1 MSLKKLSKNPDECDC
16 KAQHMQIKLSR
27 AGMRVREHPNI
38 VTWGFG
44 DRQPPPVCF
53 LCIIGPTSGQGDIHI
68 QEIIKTK
75 NNYYVDFNTPTM
87 QMLGVVFRFLRTKRS
102 LYFQC
107 IIQVE
112 LSRTANN
119 NNLDTH
125 DLWVSSTASVLKVKE
140 EREKKKRLRQW
151 SMQKHSKDKWKREK
165 RQKWERV

>member
-1 MSLKKLSKNPDECDC
+1 
-16 KAQHMQIKLSR
+16 
-27 AGMRVREHPNI
+27 
-38 VTWGFG
+38 
-44 DRQPPPVCF
+44 
-53 LCIIGPTSGQGDIHI
+53 
-68 QEIIKTK
+68 
-75 NNYYVDFNTPTM
+75 M

-112 LSRTANN
+112 LSRTANNN

-151 SMQKHSKDKWKREK
+151 SMQKHSKDK
-165 RQKWERV
+165 